1 MVWIIYGRIKVRWK
15 CISIDGYISK
25 IHVVEVIVKDTYEKK
40 PVTDINVWLQNRGE
54 IIVGSMCRS
63 ACQSLST
70 SVYCSEESKDV
81 EIIYTSQVLV

>member
-1 MVWIIYGRIKVRWK
+1 MTWIRYGRIKVFWR

-25 IHVVEVIVKDTYEKK
+25 IHMVEVIVKDTYEKK
-40 PVTDINVWLQNRGE
+40 PYVDIDVWLQNRGE
-54 IIVGSMCRS
+54 IIVSSMCRS

-81 EIIYTSQVLV
+81 EIIYTSQILV

>member
-1 MVWIIYGRIKVRWK
+1 MTWIRYGRIKVSWR

-40 PVTDINVWLQNRGE
+40 PYIDIDVWLQNRGE
-54 IIVGSMCRS
+54 IIVGSMCTS

-70 SVYCSEESKDV
+70 SVYCDNESKNVDV
-81 EIIYTSQVLV
+81 IYTSQVLV